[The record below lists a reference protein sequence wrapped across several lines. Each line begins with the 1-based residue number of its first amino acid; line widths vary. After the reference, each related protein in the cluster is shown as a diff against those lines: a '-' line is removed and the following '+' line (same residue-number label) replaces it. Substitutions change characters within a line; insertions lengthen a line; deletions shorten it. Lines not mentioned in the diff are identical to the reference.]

1 MIKWYQILEKKIL
14 NIISCKKNNI
24 YNDDIIFNEKSA
36 FSISNI
42 YSFAK
47 FEI

>member
-24 YNDDIIFNEKSA
+24 YNDDIIFNEK
-36 FSISNI
+36 I
-42 YSFAK
+42 K
-47 FEI
+47 